1 MEITF
6 TKKNPLPPRSL
17 WLLLLLFL
25 PHWAEA
31 GLHRS
36 ERIIEMHQTKLS
48 LREFITEIET
58 QSEFKFIYADGVH
71 ELLGQQIKVSPKATV
86 QQHLKTAETF
96 TPFQFKITGE
106 NILIRK
112 SQQTR
117 AAIPITGLVLDE
129 DNQPLVGATVLI
141 KGSTSGVVTGIDG
154 TFSIDVPSNEAV
166 LVFSYIGFESQ
177 EVVVQNQ
184 SYIKVVL
191 LSSFADMEGVVV
203 TALGI
208 ERDERSLGYS
218 VAEVGENAFQNG
230 SQDNALRSIAGRVP
244 GVSVNSTGGAGSS
257 VSMIIRGISSL
268 SGDNQPLFVVD
279 GVPIINTL
287 NNVSEI
293 GADNKV
299 DYGNAISDL
308 NPEDIE
314 SMSILKGPS
323 AAALY
328 GSRAGNGVVLI
339 TTKSGR
345 KVNEVTVSVSSN
357 TLLEIPYKY
366 LPFHSRFATGVR
378 PYTPDNNPYP
388 GGQLVIEEGSSAG
401 AGPELDKGYE
411 AIQWNS
417 PLDANGNRIPTPL
430 VSHPNNVSD
439 FVRTGVTTTN
449 GVSVANNN
457 EFINYRIG
465 YTNLSNW
472 GIIPNSDFG
481 RDNLSV
487 NTTLR
492 IDPKLTLSSSI
503 NINQTGSDNRP
514 AGNRG
519 ANPLEAAYKV
529 SPHIDINELQS
540 YWVPGQ
546 EGIQQRS
553 QAIGDYDNPYFL
565 AYEVNNSFKRNR
577 IFGNLGLEYQFTEN
591 FKVKASYML
600 DMYSE
605 RRESKIPISYTAD
618 PNGGYGL
625 INLDRTERNADILA
639 TYTKD
644 YDNFHMTLST
654 GGNLRFNRNHAVQN
668 STKAEGS
675 GLIVP
680 GVYTL
685 SNTSADNLIYNSSI
699 SEKAV
704 NSIYGLAN
712 FGFRDLIYLDVTAR
726 NDWSSTLPEANR
738 SYFYPSASL
747 SLILNEMLDM
757 GSSIDLLKLRAG
769 WAQVGNDTDPYNL
782 YQVLANN
789 GEWDSQTRLTVPDNL
804 KTPDLKPEIS
814 TSYELGLEM
823 AALQNRLRF
832 DLTYFNTDNKNQ
844 ILPVTLPSSSGFTS
858 KFVNAG
864 LVNSKGWEVMLGFT
878 PVKTTDFTLDLNFN
892 YSKYRSRIVELTDEV
907 DVFYLWSDSRG
918 GAWTYVGDEI
928 GDIYDRGLVTVE
940 DRESPYFGYP
950 ILDEDGSWQAIN
962 QASAKNKIG
971 NFNPDFLAGMQV
983 NMSYKRFS
991 LSLNFDMRMGG
1002 DFVSQTFRYS
1012 ESDLKTQRWLDQII
1026 NPNGLS
1032 GDALRDYLVDNQD
1045 QFITDGLNVVG
1056 GPTAESGGF
1065 PFDYNVT
1072 VNDGVFNPGVI
1083 AQYDEE
1089 GNITGYTENLGG
1101 ENTKY
1106 IPYADNY
1113 PWSFFKPATFDASY
1127 IKLREAAIS
1136 YQLPVDLVN
1145 KLKMKSINVGVY
1157 TSNLILW
1164 TKAKVGI
1171 DPENAFQPEANG
1183 TFKQGIERY
1192 NVNPWVIP
1200 VGFKINAS
1208 F

>member
-1 MEITF
+1 MEIAF
-6 TKKNPLPPRSL
+6 TKKHHLHL
-17 WLLLLLFL
+17 AKTWLLLLLLL
-25 PHWAEA
+25 PSWIQAAEKGQEKIINISSSSLA
-31 GLHRS
+31 LRQFIS
-36 ERIIEMHQTKLS
+36 EVES
-48 LREFITEIET
+48 
-58 QSEFKFIYADGVH
+58 QSDYKFIYAEGIH
-71 ELLGQQIKVSPKATV
+71 KELSQKITVSTKATI
-86 QQHLKTAETF
+86 HTLLKEVTLIS
-96 TPFQFKITGE
+96 PFEFKVMGE

-112 SQQTR
+112 PETNKSFSVSG
-117 AAIPITGLVLDE
+117 IVLDE
-129 DNQPLVGATVLI
+129 TDLPLAGATILV
-141 KGSTSGVVTGIDG
+141 KGTTNGVITNIDG
-154 TFSIDVPSNEAV
+154 KFSIEVPSQESV
-166 LVFSYIGFESQ
+166 LVFSYVGFETQ
-177 EVVVQNQ
+177 EFVVQNQ
-184 SYIKVVL
+184 TTFSIKL
-191 LSSFADMEGVVV
+191 LPAFADMEGVVV

-208 ERDERSLGYS
+208 QRDERSLGYS
-218 VAEVGENAFQNG
+218 VAQVGENAFQNG
-230 SQDNALRSIAGRVP
+230 SQDNALRSVAGRVP

-257 VSMIIRGISSL
+257 VSMVIRGISSL

-279 GVPIINTL
+279 GVPIINSL
-287 NNVSEI
+287 NNISEI
-293 GADNKV
+293 GSDNKV

-345 KVNEVTVSVSSN
+345 KVKDVTVTVSSN
-357 TLLEIPYKY
+357 TLLETPYKY
-366 LPFHSRFATGVR
+366 LPFHSKFATGVR

-388 GGQLVIEEGSSAG
+388 GGQLVIDEGSSAG
-401 AGPELDKGYE
+401 AGPELDKGYD

-465 YTNLSNW
+465 YTNLQNW
-472 GIIPNSDFG
+472 GIIPNSDFS
-481 RDNLSV
+481 RNNLSI

-492 IDPKLTLSSSI
+492 IDPKLTLNSSI
-503 NINQTGSDNRP
+503 NFNQTGSDNRP

-519 ANPLEAAYKV
+519 TNPLEAAYKV
-529 SPHIDINELQS
+529 SPHIDINELKS

-565 AYEVNNSFKRNR
+565 AYEVNNSYTRNR
-577 IFGNLGLEYQFTEN
+577 VFGNLGLEYQFSEN

-605 RRESKIPISYTAD
+605 RRESKIPISYSGD
-618 PNGGYGL
+618 PNGGYG
-625 INLDRTERNADILA
+625 IVNLDRMERNADILA
-639 TYTKD
+639 TYTKN
-644 YDNFHMTLST
+644 YDNFHMTLSG
-654 GGNLRFNRNHAVQN
+654 GGNLRFNKNNSVQN
-668 STKAEGS
+668 STKPEGS

-685 SNTSADNLIYNSSI
+685 SNTSSDNLIYTSST

-704 NSIYGLAN
+704 SSIYGLAN
-712 FGFRDLIYLDVTAR
+712 FGYRDLIYLDLTAR
-726 NDWSSTLPEANR
+726 NDWSSTLPQANR

-747 SLILNEMLDM
+747 SLILNEMFNM
-757 GSSIDLLKLRAG
+757 GSSIDMLKLRGG

-782 YQVLANN
+782 YQVLSNN
-789 GEWDSQTRLTVPDNL
+789 GEWDGQTRLTVPDNL

-814 TSYELGLEM
+814 TSYEVGVEL

-832 DLTYFNTDNKNQ
+832 DVTYFNTDNKNQ

-858 KFVNAG
+858 KYVNAG
-864 LVNSKGWEVMLGFT
+864 MVNSKGWEVMLGVT
-878 PVKTTDFTLDLNFN
+878 PIRTEDFTLDLNFN
-892 YSKYRSRIVELTDEV
+892 YSKFRSKIVELTDDV

-918 GAWTYVGDEI
+918 GAWTFVGDEI

-940 DRESPYFGYP
+940 DKESPYYGYP
-950 ILDEDGSWQAIN
+950 ILGDDGSWQAIN

-983 NMSYKRFS
+983 NMSYKRLT
-991 LSLNFDMRMGG
+991 LSLNFDVRLGG

-1012 ESDLKTQRWLDQII
+1012 ESDLKTQRWLDELI

-1032 GDALRDYLVDNQD
+1032 GTDLRDYLVANQD

-1056 GPTAESGGF
+1056 GLTAETGGF
-1065 PFDYNVT
+1065 PFEYNVT
-1072 VNDGVFNPGVI
+1072 LNDGVFNPGVI
-1083 AQYDEE
+1083 AQYDDN
-1089 GNITGYTENLGG
+1089 GDIIGYTENLGG
-1101 ENTKY
+1101 AGTKI

-1127 IKLREAAIS
+1127 VKLREAAIS
-1136 YQLPVDLVN
+1136 YQLPKEFVN

-1171 DPENAFQPEANG
+1171 DPENAFQPESNG

-1192 NVNPWVIP
+1192 NVNPWVVP

>member
-6 TKKNPLPPRSL
+6 TKKHLLHLGRAWLMLMMLLPNWVQAAELGQDKIILISSNSLPLKQ
-17 WLLLLLFL
+17 FI
-25 PHWAEA
+25 
-31 GLHRS
+31 S
-36 ERIIEMHQTKLS
+36 EVES
-48 LREFITEIET
+48 
-58 QSEFKFIYADGVH
+58 QSEYKFIYADGIH
-71 ELLGQQIKVSPKATV
+71 EQLSQKITVSTKATI
-86 QQHLKTAETF
+86 QDLLKEVAVTS
-96 TPFQFKITGE
+96 PFEFKVMGE

-112 SQQTR
+112 PQTEKSF
-117 AAIPITGLVLDE
+117 PVTGIVLDE
-129 DNQPLVGATVLI
+129 TDLPLAGATILVKGTTNGVITNIDGKFSIEVPTKESVLI
-141 KGSTSGVVTGIDG
+141 
-154 TFSIDVPSNEAV
+154 
-166 LVFSYIGFESQ
+166 FSYVGFETQ
-177 EVVVQNQ
+177 EFAVQNQ
-184 SYIKVVL
+184 TFFSVKL
-191 LSSFADMEGVVV
+191 LPTFADMEGVVV

-218 VAEVGENAFQNG
+218 VAELDGNAFQNG
-230 SQDNALRSIAGRVP
+230 SQDNALKSIAGRVP
-244 GVSVNSTGGAGSS
+244 GVSVSSTGGAGSS
-257 VSMIIRGISSL
+257 VSMVIRGISSL

-279 GVPIINTL
+279 GVPIINSL
-287 NNVSEI
+287 NNISEI
-293 GADNKV
+293 GSENKV

-339 TTKSGR
+339 TTKSGK
-345 KVNEVTVSVSSN
+345 KVNDVTVTVSSN
-357 TLLEIPYKY
+357 TLLEMPYKY
-366 LPFHSRFATGVR
+366 LPFHSKFATGVR

-401 AGPELDKGYE
+401 AGPELDKGYT

-417 PLDANGNRIPTPL
+417 PLDADGNRIPTPL

-472 GIIPNSDFG
+472 GIIPNSDFS
-481 RDNLSV
+481 RNNLSI
-487 NTTLR
+487 NTTLKVN
-492 IDPKLTLSSSI
+492 PKLTLSSSL

-519 ANPLEAAYKV
+519 TNPLEAAYKV
-529 SPHIDINELQS
+529 SPHIDINELKS

-553 QAIGDYDNPYFL
+553 QAIGDYNNPYFL
-565 AYEVNNSFKRNR
+565 AYEVNNSFTRNR
-577 IFGNLGLEYQFTEN
+577 VFGNIALDYKFSDN
-591 FKVKASYML
+591 FNVKTSYML

-605 RRESKIPISYTAD
+605 RRESKIPMSYTGD

-625 INLDRTERNADILA
+625 VNLDRMERNIDILG

-644 YDNFHMTLST
+644 FNNFHMTLSG
-654 GGNLRFNRNHAVQN
+654 GGNLRFNDNNSVQN
-668 STKAEGS
+668 STKPEGS

-685 SNTSADNLIYNSSI
+685 SNTSSENLIYTSST
-699 SEKAV
+699 SQKAV
-704 NSIYGLAN
+704 SSVYGLAN
-712 FGFRDLIYLDVTAR
+712 FGFKDLIYLDVTAR

-738 SYFYPSASL
+738 SYFYPSSSL
-747 SLILNEMLDM
+747 SLILNEMIDM
-757 GSSIDLLKLRAG
+757 GNSIDLLKLRAG

-782 YQVLANN
+782 YQVLSNN
-789 GEWDSQTRLTVPDNL
+789 GEWDGQTRLTVPDNL
-804 KTPDLKPEIS
+804 KTPDLKPEIA
-814 TSYELGLEM
+814 TSYEFGLELI
-823 AALQNRLRF
+823 ALQNRLKF
-832 DLTYFNTDNKNQ
+832 DVTYFNTDNKNQ

-858 KFVNAG
+858 KYVNAG
-864 LVNSKGWEVMLGFT
+864 LVNSKGWEVMLGVT
-878 PVKTTDFTLDLNFN
+878 PIRTDDLTLDLSFN
-892 YSKYRSRIVELTDEV
+892 YSKYRSTIVELTDEV

-940 DRESPYFGYP
+940 DKESPYYGYP
-950 ILDEDGSWQAIN
+950 ILDEDGSWNAVN
-962 QASAKNKIG
+962 QATAKNKIG

-983 NMSYKRFS
+983 NLRYKRLS
-991 LSLNFDMRMGG
+991 LSLNFDWRQGG
-1002 DFVSQTFRYS
+1002 DFVSQTYRYS
-1012 ESDLKTQRWLDQII
+1012 ESDLKTQRWLDQMID
-1026 NPNGLS
+1026 PS
-1032 GDALRDYLVDNQD
+1032 GMQGKELRDYLVANQG
-1045 QFITDGLNVVG
+1045 QFITDGINVVG
-1056 GPTAESGGF
+1056 GPTAESGGY
-1065 PFDYNVT
+1065 PIEYNVT

-1083 AQYDEE
+1083 AQYDDQ
-1089 GNITGYTENLGG
+1089 GNVTGYIENLG
-1101 ENTKY
+1101 EEATKF

-1113 PWSFFKPATFDASY
+1113 PWSFFAPATFDASY
-1127 IKLREAAIS
+1127 LKLREAAIN
-1136 YQLPVDLVN
+1136 YQLPTEFVH

>member
-6 TKKNPLPPRSL
+6 TKKHLFHLGRA
-17 WLLLLLFL
+17 WLLLMMLL
-25 PHWAEA
+25 PNWAQAAEL
-31 GLHRS
+31 GQEKIILISSSSLTLKQFIS
-36 ERIIEMHQTKLS
+36 EVES
-48 LREFITEIET
+48 
-58 QSEFKFIYADGVH
+58 QSEYKFIYADGIY
-71 ELLGQQIKVSPKATV
+71 EQLAQKITVSTKATI
-86 QQHLKTAETF
+86 QDLLKEVSVTS
-96 TPFQFKITGE
+96 PFEFKVMGE

-112 SQQTR
+112 PQSEKFF
-117 AAIPITGLVLDE
+117 PVTGIVLDE
-129 DNQPLVGATVLI
+129 TDLPLAGATILV
-141 KGSTSGVVTGIDG
+141 KGTTNGVITNIDG
-154 TFSIDVPSNEAV
+154 KFSIEIPTKESV
-166 LVFSYIGFESQ
+166 LVFSYVGFETQ
-177 EVVVQNQ
+177 EFVVQNQ
-184 SYIKVVL
+184 TFFSVKL
-191 LSSFADMEGVVV
+191 LPTFADMEGVVV

-218 VAEVGENAFQNG
+218 VAELDGNAFQNG
-230 SQDNALRSIAGRVP
+230 SQDNALKSIAGRVP
-244 GVSVNSTGGAGSS
+244 GVSVSSTGGAGSS
-257 VSMIIRGISSL
+257 VSMVIRGMSSL

-279 GVPIINTL
+279 GVPIINSL
-287 NNVSEI
+287 NNISEI
-293 GADNKV
+293 GSENKV

-339 TTKSGR
+339 TTKSGK
-345 KVNEVTVSVSSN
+345 KVNDVTVSVSSN
-357 TLLEIPYKY
+357 TLLEMPYKF
-366 LPFHSRFATGVR
+366 LPFHSKFATGVR

-401 AGPELDKGYE
+401 AGPELDKGYT

-417 PLDANGNRIPTPL
+417 PLDADGNRIPTPL

-465 YTNLSNW
+465 YTNLNNW
-472 GIIPNSDFG
+472 GIIPNSDFS
-481 RDNLSV
+481 RDNLSI
-487 NTTLR
+487 NTTLKVN
-492 IDPKLTLSSSI
+492 PKLTLSSSL

-519 ANPLEAAYKV
+519 TNPLEAAYKV
-529 SPHIDINELQS
+529 SPHIDINELES

-553 QAIGDYDNPYFL
+553 QAIGEFNNPYFL
-565 AYEVNNSFKRNR
+565 AYEVNNSFTRNR
-577 IFGNLGLEYQFTEN
+577 VFGNIALDYKFSDN
-591 FKVKASYML
+591 FNVKTSYML

-605 RRESKIPISYTAD
+605 RRESKIPISYTGD

-625 INLDRTERNADILA
+625 VNLDRMERNIDILG

-644 YDNFHMTLST
+644 FNNFHMTLSG
-654 GGNLRFNRNHAVQN
+654 GGNLRFNDNNSVQN
-668 STKAEGS
+668 STKPEGS

-685 SNTSADNLIYNSSI
+685 SNTSSDNLIYTSSI
-699 SEKAV
+699 SQKAV
-704 NSIYGLAN
+704 NSVYGLAN
-712 FGFRDLIYLDVTAR
+712 FGFKDLIYLDVTAR

-738 SYFYPSASL
+738 SYFYPSSSL
-747 SLILNEMLDM
+747 SLILNEMFDM
-757 GSSIDLLKLRAG
+757 GNSIDLLKLRAG

-782 YQVLANN
+782 YQVLSNS
-789 GEWDSQTRLTVPDNL
+789 GEWDGQTRLTVPDNL
-804 KTPDLKPEIS
+804 KTPDLKPEIA
-814 TSYELGLEM
+814 TSYELGLELI
-823 AALQNRLRF
+823 ALQNRLKF
-832 DLTYFNTDNKNQ
+832 DVTYFNTDNKNQ

-858 KFVNAG
+858 KYVNAG
-864 LVNSKGWEVMLGFT
+864 LVNSKGWEVMLGVT
-878 PVKTTDFTLDLNFN
+878 PIRTDDVTLDLNFN
-892 YSKYRSRIVELTDEV
+892 YSKYRSSILELTDEV

-940 DRESPYFGYP
+940 DKESPYYGYP
-950 ILDEDGSWQAIN
+950 ILDEDGSWNAVN
-962 QASAKNKIG
+962 QATAKNKIG

-983 NMSYKRFS
+983 NLRYKRLS
-991 LSLNFDMRMGG
+991 LSLNFDWRQGG
-1002 DFVSQTFRYS
+1002 DFVSQTYRYS
-1012 ESDLKTQRWLDQII
+1012 ESDLKTQRWLDQMID
-1026 NPNGLS
+1026 PS
-1032 GDALRDYLVDNQD
+1032 GMQGKELRDYLVANQG
-1045 QFITDGLNVVG
+1045 QFITDGINVVG
-1056 GPTAESGGF
+1056 GPTAESGGY
-1065 PFDYNVT
+1065 PIEYNVT

-1083 AQYDEE
+1083 AQYDDQ
-1089 GNITGYTENLGG
+1089 GNVTGYIENLGEEG
-1101 ENTKY
+1101 TKF

-1113 PWSFFKPATFDASY
+1113 PWSFFAPATFDASY
-1127 IKLREAAIS
+1127 LKLREAAIN
-1136 YQLPVDLVN
+1136 YQLPTEFVH